1 MYFRLYLIRK
11 LIVKNIY
18 VQFRKISMK
27 KLIFKKFAKDI
38 SLFFLILI
46 ISVATIVWII
56 QAVNFLDLI
65 SEDGHSL
72 KVYFSY
78 TLFSLPKII
87 SKILPFIYM
96 ISLFYII
103 IKYELNNELIIYWI
117 NGVTKLN
124 FVNTLIK
131 ISFIYFLI
139 QVILTSIIVPYSLDK
154 GRSFF
159 RSSNVDLFTSII
171 KEKKFIDTVE
181 DLTIFVENKDKN
193 FLENIIIKEKISD
206 TQSQIIVAQNGEI
219 LNSNNI
225 SNKIILING
234 KIINT
239 ENDNQNIIDFTKFKL
254 DLSKFNTNTI
264 THPKTQEMNT
274 IDLIKCIDQIKEFKK
289 ENKTGQDQNFFI
301 GCNYKIADA
310 ILEEF
315 LKRFF
320 APFFI
325 ILIGLTSSLIIIS
338 SKDENNYR
346 TKNFI
351 KFLFG
356 VSLIIL
362 SEIVTT
368 HSGLSLLNFE
378 FYFIIPVVIFFII
391 YTYLFINFLGRNSSV
406 S

>member
-1 MYFRLYLIRK
+1 MYP
-11 LIVKNIY
+11 
-18 VQFRKISMK
+18 K
-27 KLIFKKFAKDI
+27 KR
-38 SLFFLILI
+38 
-46 ISVATIVWII
+46 WG
-56 QAVNFLDLI
+56 QNFLTD
-65 SEDGHSL
+65 
-72 KVYFSY
+72 
-78 TLFSLPKII
+78 P
-87 SKILPFIYM
+87 
-96 ISLFYII
+96 
-103 IKYELNNELIIYWI
+103 
-117 NGVTKLN
+117 
-124 FVNTLIK
+124 
-131 ISFIYFLI
+131 
-139 QVILTSIIVPYSLDK
+139 
-154 GRSFF
+154 
-159 RSSNVDLFTSII
+159 
-171 KEKKFIDTVE
+171 
-181 DLTIFVENKDKN
+181 
-193 FLENIIIKEKISD
+193 
-206 TQSQIIVAQNGEI
+206 
-219 LNSNNI
+219 NI
-225 SNKIILING
+225 SNKIILMNG

-274 IDLIKCIDQIKEFKK
+274 FDLIKCINQIKEFKK
-289 ENKTGQDQNFFI
+289 ENKTDLDQNFFI
-301 GCNYKIADA
+301 GCNYRISGA

-362 SEIVTT
+362 SEIVMT

-378 FYFIIPVVIFFII
+378 FYFVIPVIIFSII
-391 YTYLFINFLGRNSSV
+391 YTYLCINLLRRNSSV